1 MKNLDN
7 LFLHY
12 QTKSEQEKV
21 QFPEQTQTSQ
31 PGIES
36 IMNPKPIFDREDYM
50 GSNKLKDKVAIIT
63 GGDSGIGKAVAVA
76 FAKEGAKIAIVYY
89 NEHQDA
95 NDTKQY
101 IESLDGQCL
110 LIPGDLKDPSFSE
123 TVVRQTLDTFTKIDI
138 LINNAAVQYPQKALT
153 DISNEQLDTTFK
165 TNIYS
170 MFYLTKAVL
179 PHLKPYSTIINTT
192 SVVAYKGEK
201 ELIDY
206 AATKGA
212 IVTFTRSM
220 ALNLV
225 DKNIRVNAVAP
236 GPIWTPLQ
244 PASWDT
250 QKIPTFGSQ
259 APMKR
264 AGQPVELA
272 PTYVYL
278 ASTDSSYVSGQVLHV
293 DGLET
298 TSS

>member
-1 MKNLDN
+1 MKNLDD

-21 QFPEQTQTSQ
+21 QFPAQTQTTQ
-31 PGIES
+31 PGMES
-36 IMNPKPIFDREDYM
+36 VMDPKPIFDRDDYI

-63 GGDSGIGKAVAVA
+63 GGDSGIGKAVAIA

-95 NDTKQY
+95 KDTKEY
-101 IESLDGQCL
+101 IENLGGQCL
-110 LIPGDLKDPSFSE
+110 VIAGDLKDPSFSD
-123 TVVRQTLDTFTKIDI
+123 TIVNKTLDTFKKIDI
-138 LINNAAVQYPQKALT
+138 LINNAAVQYPQKSLP

-179 PHLKPYSTIINTT
+179 PHLPSYSTIINTT

-212 IVTFTRSM
+212 IVSFTRSM
-220 ALNLV
+220 ALSLV

-278 ASTDSSYVSGQVLHV
+278 ASADSSYVSGQVLHV